1 MKIKLVKQT
10 QNTYHYEE
18 SGTIYKYR
26 NRRRFS
32 GRRFRRWN
40 NTRFDFQNCSVVFD
54 AVLDSNQKPIDPV
67 FTRGKHNDL
76 DVYYLSQSYFDLPKR
91 TNRSIFFNFF
101 QQTLKDIEPIYSDIA
116 GFDMSH
122 DEFTSLCREAWREKY
137 NYSLLNRLEDK
148 NGETKYR
155 ICNEYIRSIKSLIH
169 KPILF
174 EMGKTTEKDFYSFEF
189 MIFSSLNTFISLPSF
204 TPCLF

>member
-1 MKIKLVKQT
+1 MMKIKLVKQT

-18 SGTIYKYR
+18 SGTVYKYR

-32 GRRFRRWN
+32 GRIFRRWN

-54 AVLDSNQKPIDPV
+54 AVLDSNHKPIDPV

-91 TNRSIFFNFF
+91 TIRNICFNFF
-101 QQTLKDIEPIYSDIA
+101 QQTLNDIEPIYSDIA
-116 GFDMSH
+116 GFHMSY
-122 DEFTSLCREAWREKY
+122 DEFTSLCREAWKEKY

-148 NGETKYR
+148 NGQTKYR

-174 EMGKTTEKDFYSFEF
+174 EMEKLTKKIS
-189 MIFSSLNTFISLPSF
+189 ILLSL
-204 TPCLF
+204 